1 MTTLDILPEVT
12 CPPTDLWSDEP
23 PLESDLHLQQII
35 ILLSCLE
42 LLWQEKN
49 DYYAS
54 GNLTIY
60 YNEEQLKKR
69 DFCGPDFFVVL
80 DTEKRPRKSWVVWG
94 EQGKYPNV
102 IVEIL
107 SDSTAN
113 IDRTKKK
120 ILYQNT
126 FRTPNYFWFDPNTLE
141 WQGFRLI
148 EGQYQAISAN
158 EQGYLWSEELGLY
171 LGIFDRKLRY
181 FTVDGQLVPTPQEAE
196 LQQRQAKE
204 QILLEKEQILLEK
217 EQERQAKEQAL
228 LEKEQERQAKE
239 QFLLEKEQIL
249 SEKEQEQQAKE
260 QALLEKEQALLEK
273 EQERQ
278 AKEKLAAKLRE
289 LGINPQTI

>member
-1 MTTLDILPEVT
+1 MTTLDISAEVT

-102 IVEIL
+102 IVEII

-113 IDRTKKK
+113 IDRNKKK

-141 WQGFRLI
+141 LQGFRLI
-148 EGQYQAISAN
+148 EGQYQAIAAN
-158 EQGYLWSEELGLY
+158 EQGYLWSEQLGLY

-196 LQQRQAKE
+196 LEQRQAKE
-204 QILLEKEQILLEK
+204 RILLEKERILLEKEQ
-217 EQERQAKEQAL
+217 AL
-228 LEKEQERQAKE
+228 LE
-239 QFLLEKEQIL
+239 
-249 SEKEQEQQAKE
+249 KE

>member
-204 QILLEKEQILLEK
+204 QILLEKEQ
-217 EQERQAKEQAL
+217 ERQAKEQAL

-239 QFLLEKEQIL
+239 QILLEKEQIL
-249 SEKEQEQQAKE
+249 SEKEQERQA
-260 QALLEKEQALLEK
+260 KEQALLEK

>member
-23 PLESDLHLQQII
+23 PLESDLHLQQIT
-35 ILLSCLE
+35 ILIGCLE
-42 LLWQEKN
+42 RLWQERN
-49 DYYAS
+49 NYYAS

-113 IDRTKKK
+113 IDRNKKK

-126 FRTPNYFWFDPNTLE
+126 FRTPNYFWFDPESLE
-141 WQGFRLI
+141 LQGFRLI
-148 EGQYQAISAN
+148 AGQYQAIAAN
-158 EQGYLWSEELGLY
+158 ENGYLWSEQLELY

-196 LQQRQAKE
+196 LEQRQAKE
-204 QILLEKEQILLEK
+204 QIFLEK
-217 EQERQAKEQAL
+217 EQERKAKEQA
-228 LEKEQERQAKE
+228 
-239 QFLLEKEQIL
+239 I
-249 SEKEQEQQAKE
+249 
-260 QALLEKEQALLEK
+260 LEKEQAILEK
-273 EQERQ
+273 ER
-278 AKEKLAAKLRE
+278 LAAKLRE
-289 LGINPQTI
+289 LGIDPETI

>member
-1 MTTLDILPEVT
+1 MTALDMIPDVT
-12 CPPTDLWSDEP
+12 YLPTDLWSDEP
-23 PLESDLHLQQII
+23 PLASDLHLQQII

-42 LLWQEKN
+42 LLWRERS
-49 DYYAS
+49 DYYTS

-94 EQGKYPNV
+94 EQGKYPDV

-113 IDRTKKK
+113 IDRNNKKT
-120 ILYQNT
+120 LYQNT
-126 FRTPNYFWFDPNTLE
+126 FRTPNYFWFDPNSLE
-141 WQGFRLI
+141 LQGFRLI
-148 EGQYQAISAN
+148 EGQYQAISPN
-158 EQGYLWSEELGLY
+158 EQGYLWSEQLGLY

-204 QILLEKEQILLEK
+204 Q
-217 EQERQAKEQAL
+217 AL
-228 LEKEQERQAKE
+228 LEKER
-239 QFLLEKEQIL
+239 
-249 SEKEQEQQAKE
+249 
-260 QALLEKEQALLEK
+260 
-273 EQERQ
+273 ERQ
-278 AKEKLAAKLRE
+278 AKEKLAQKLRK
-289 LGINPQTI
+289 LGIDPDTI

>member
-23 PLESDLHLQQII
+23 PLESDLHLQQIT
-35 ILLSCLE
+35 ILIGCLE
-42 LLWQEKN
+42 RLWQERSN
-49 DYYAS
+49 YYAS

-94 EQGKYPNV
+94 EGGKYPNV

-113 IDRTKKK
+113 IDRNKKK

-126 FRTPNYFWFDPNTLE
+126 FRTPNYFWFDPESLE
-141 WQGFRLI
+141 LQGFRLI
-148 EGQYQAISAN
+148 AGQYQAIAAN
-158 EQGYLWSEELGLY
+158 ENGYLWSEQLELY

-196 LQQRQAKE
+196 LEQRQAKE
-204 QILLEKEQILLEK
+204 QILLEREQILLER
-217 EQERQAKEQAL
+217 EQERQAKEQA
-228 LEKEQERQAKE
+228 
-239 QFLLEKEQIL
+239 I
-249 SEKEQEQQAKE
+249 
-260 QALLEKEQALLEK
+260 LEKEQAILE
-273 EQERQ
+273 
-278 AKEKLAAKLRE
+278 KEKLAQKLRE
-289 LGINPQTI
+289 LGIDPETI

>member
-141 WQGFRLI
+141 LQGFTIL

-158 EQGYLWSEELGLY
+158 DRGYLWSEQLGLY
-171 LGIFDRKLRY
+171 LGIFERKLRY
-181 FTVDGQLVPTPQEAE
+181 FTADGQLVPTPQEAE

-204 QILLEKEQILLEK
+204 QALLEK
-217 EQERQAKEQAL
+217 EQERQGKEQALLAKEQAL
-228 LEKEQERQAKE
+228 LEKEQERQGKE
-239 QFLLEKEQIL
+239 QALLEKEQ
-249 SEKEQEQQAKE
+249 ERQGKE

-278 AKEKLAAKLRE
+278 AKERLAAKLRE

>member
-204 QILLEKEQILLEK
+204 QILLEKEQ
-217 EQERQAKEQAL
+217 ERQAKEQAL

-239 QFLLEKEQIL
+239 QILLEKEQ
-249 SEKEQEQQAKE
+249 ERQA
-260 QALLEKEQALLEK
+260 KEQALLEK

>member
-141 WQGFRLI
+141 LQGFTIL

-158 EQGYLWSEELGLY
+158 DRGYLWSEQLGLY
-171 LGIFDRKLRY
+171 LGIFERKLRY
-181 FTVDGQLVPTPQEAE
+181 FTADGQLVPTPQEAE

-204 QILLEKEQILLEK
+204 QALLEK
-217 EQERQAKEQAL
+217 EQERQGKEQAL
-228 LEKEQERQAKE
+228 LEKEQERQG
-239 QFLLEKEQIL
+239 
-249 SEKEQEQQAKE
+249 KE

-278 AKEKLAAKLRE
+278 GKEQALVEKEQERQAKERLAAKLRE

>member
-113 IDRTKKK
+113 IDRNKKK

-158 EQGYLWSEELGLY
+158 EQGYLWSEQLGLY

-196 LQQRQAKE
+196 LEQRQAKE
-204 QILLEKEQILLEK
+204 QILLEKEQILLEREQILLEREQERQAKEQALLEKEQILSEK

-239 QFLLEKEQIL
+239 
-249 SEKEQEQQAKE
+249 
-260 QALLEKEQALLEK
+260 
-273 EQERQ
+273 R
-278 AKEKLAAKLRE
+278 LAAKLRE

>member
-204 QILLEKEQILLEK
+204 QILLEKEQ
-217 EQERQAKEQAL
+217 ERQAKEQAL

-239 QFLLEKEQIL
+239 QALLEKEQIL
-249 SEKEQEQQAKE
+249 SEKEQERQA
-260 QALLEKEQALLEK
+260 KEQALLEK